1 MMPSRDTDDALFRE
15 AVQGL
20 RRGDFSRLAP
30 LFEDRPPERR
40 PCRIIEWYNRGY
52 FAVEPTALAEALT
65 CACFL
70 GRTGV
75 AEFLLDRGVDPAA
88 GAGTGLNAFH
98 WAANRGQS
106 EAVRLLIRRK
116 APLETRSMYGGTVL
130 GTAVWSAINEPRPDH
145 LIIIE
150 ELLVAGAR
158 SGEAGYPTGHEQ
170 VDAVLRRFC
179 AS

>member
-1 MMPSRDTDDALFRE
+1 MPTEESSIAPFRE

-20 RRGDFSRLAP
+20 ERGDFSRLAP
-30 LFEDRPPERR
+30 LLEDRPLERR
-40 PCRIIEWYNRGY
+40 SCQIIEWYDQGY
-52 FAVEPTALAEALT
+52 FAAEPAALAEALT

-106 EAVRLLIRRK
+106 ETVRLLIRRK

-130 GTAVWSAINEPRPDH
+130 GTAVWSAINEPRPGH
-145 LIIIE
+145 LQIIE
-150 ELLVAGAR
+150 DLLVAGAR
-158 SGEAGYPTGHEQ
+158 LVEAGYPTGHEQ
-170 VDAVLRRFC
+170 VDAVLRRYG

>member
-1 MMPSRDTDDALFRE
+1 MPAEDSNIALFSG

-20 RRGDFSRLAP
+20 QRGDFSRLAP
-30 LFEDRPPERR
+30 LLEDRPLERR
-40 PCRIIEWYNRGY
+40 PCQIIEWCDKGY
-52 FAVEPTALAEALT
+52 FAAEPAALAEALT

-106 EAVRLLIRRK
+106 ETVRLLIRRK

-130 GTAVWSAINEPRPDH
+130 GTAVWSAINEPRPGH
-145 LIIIE
+145 LQIIE

-158 SGEAGYPTGHEQ
+158 LVEAGYPTGHEQ
-170 VDAVLRRFC
+170 VDAVLRRYG